1 LKNKTVDVGASFDCA
16 WSSRGWSAR
25 DGVVAAI
32 SEDTGR
38 VLDVVYMTRSC
49 SHCKKMEEKRASG
62 QLSKIEF
69 FEWYIGHEE
78 NCYLNHEGSAQVLQ
92 SYTLIIKGIV
102 KFIVNLSIN
111 PYV

>member
-1 LKNKTVDVGASFDCA
+1 
-16 WSSRGWSAR
+16 
-25 DGVVAAI
+25 
-32 SEDTGR
+32 
-38 VLDVVYMTRSC
+38 
-49 SHCKKMEEKRASG
+49 MEEKRASG

-69 FEWYIGHEE
+69 LEWYIGHEE

>member
-1 LKNKTVDVGASFDCA
+1 MKKKVVDVGASFECA

-25 DGVVAAI
+25 DGVVTAI

-49 SHCKKMEEKRASG
+49 SQCKKMEEKRASG

-69 FEWYIGHEE
+69 LEWYIGHEE

-92 SYTLIIKGIV
+92 SIYSNHQRDSQV
-102 KFIVNLSIN
+102 HSN
-111 PYV
+111 P